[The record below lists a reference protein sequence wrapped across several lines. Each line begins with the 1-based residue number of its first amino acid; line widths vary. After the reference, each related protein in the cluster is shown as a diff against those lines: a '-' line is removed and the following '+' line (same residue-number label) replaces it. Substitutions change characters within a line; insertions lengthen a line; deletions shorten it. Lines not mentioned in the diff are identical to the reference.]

1 MVFVSYCEI
10 LLKIIVLISAKTEEN
25 SVDFCMNICHA
36 MVSTFKEDGLC
47 IERLW
52 VS

>member
-1 MVFVSYCEI
+1 MLYRER
-10 LLKIIVLISAKTEEN
+10 LEKIIVLN
-25 SVDFCMNICHA
+25 SVKIQVNFIDFYTNICYT

-52 VS
+52 AS

>member
-1 MVFVSYCEI
+1 M
-10 LLKIIVLISAKTEEN
+10 KTKEN
-25 SVDFCMNICHA
+25 SADFYMNICYA

-52 VS
+52 AS